1 MAKIKKSQLKKT
13 LCTNYN
19 LKKLLYSVQ
28 YFLFTYYWTLIK
40 NFGIDLNKFN
50 IKKKVWQSKKL
61 KSKTSKIYNIKFY
74 KGYKVKTKS
83 SLQFR

>member
-1 MAKIKKSQLKKT
+1 MARQLKSHKQRKF
-13 LCTNYN
+13 YVQIIFV
-19 LKKLLYSVQ
+19 LKKNILYSVKNV
-28 YFLFTYYWTLIK
+28 LLNYYW
-40 NFGIDLNKFN
+40 
-50 IKKKVWQSKKL
+50 IKKKNFDKNLTLKKKVGQSKKL

>member
-1 MAKIKKSQLKKT
+1 MARQLKSHKQRKFYVQIIIFFKKSLLFSVKKFLLIHYRIKKNFDKNLT
-13 LCTNYN
+13 L
-19 LKKLLYSVQ
+19 
-28 YFLFTYYWTLIK
+28 
-40 NFGIDLNKFN
+40 
-50 IKKKVWQSKKL
+50 KKKVGQSKKL